1 MTQLETLIQQARSW
15 IDQDPDAETV
25 AELEK
30 LISES
35 DEAGLADR
43 FGQRIGFGTAGLR
56 GLLGAGPNR
65 MNRVLVAQAAA
76 GISKYLKENF
86 DDPSVVIGYD
96 ARKNSD
102 VFAKDSAQIFAG
114 FGIRAFLFPELA
126 ATPLVA
132 YAVRNLGASAGVMV
146 TASHNP
152 PGDNGYKVYDFSGS
166 QIISPMDAEIA
177 KHIDEFAKSGSVA
190 ALTRS
195 ESFVEVPTSVRT
207 GYSQSVS
214 GLLNKHSER
223 KSIKIVYSAM
233 HGVGASFIQ
242 EIFKLSGLAEPAQ
255 VLSQQQPDGKFPTVA
270 FPNPEEPGAM
280 DESLATAEDQQADLV
295 LVNDPDADRL
305 AVAFKKADG
314 GYQQLTGD
322 QLGLILGEE
331 MASRASREGR
341 TGSLACSIVSSSALS
356 KVAEHYGFGFEQTLT
371 GFKWVSRVPNLIFGY
386 EEALGYCVDWG
397 QVRDKDGLSAALIVA
412 DIASALANQGYT
424 LGDQLDKLMQRYGYF
439 ATGQI
444 SIRVTDLNVI
454 SDLMNKLRT
463 NPPTQ
468 IAGVAA
474 VFEDMNQGSSSL
486 PATDAL
492 RFKLQDG
499 RTVIVRPS
507 GTEPKLKCYL
517 QAVSDNE
524 AQSKKLLAELEAAMR
539 QVLN

>member
-1 MTQLETLIQQARSW
+1 
-15 IDQDPDAETV
+15 
-25 AELEK
+25 
-30 LISES
+30 
-35 DEAGLADR
+35 
-43 FGQRIGFGTAGLR
+43 
-56 GLLGAGPNR
+56 
-65 MNRVLVAQAAA
+65 
-76 GISKYLKENF
+76 
-86 DDPSVVIGYD
+86 
-96 ARKNSD
+96 
-102 VFAKDSAQIFAG
+102 
-114 FGIRAFLFPELA
+114 
-126 ATPLVA
+126 
-132 YAVRNLGASAGVMV
+132 
-146 TASHNP
+146 
-152 PGDNGYKVYDFSGS
+152 
-166 QIISPMDAEIA
+166 MDAEIA
-177 KHIDEFAKSGSVA
+177 KHIDEFARSGSVA

-280 DESLATAEDQQADLV
+280 DESLATAQDQQADLV

-444 SIRVTDLNVI
+444 SIRVTDLTLI
-454 SDLMNKLRT
+454 SDLMKKLRN
-463 NPPTQ
+463 NPPAQ

-524 AQSKKLLAELEAAMR
+524 ALSEKLLAELEAAMR

>member
-1 MTQLETLIQQARSW
+1 MTQLETLIQQARNW

-454 SDLMNKLRT
+454 SDLMKKLRT
-463 NPPTQ
+463 NPPAQ

-474 VFEDMNQGSSSL
+474 AFEDLNQGSGSL

-499 RTVIVRPS
+499 RTVMVRPS
-507 GTEPKLKCYL
+507 GTEAKLKCYL
-517 QAVSDNE
+517 QAVSGNE
-524 AQSKKLLAELEAAMR
+524 AESKKLLAELEAAMR

>member
-35 DEAGLADR
+35 DEAGLLDR

-177 KHIDEFAKSGSVA
+177 KHIDEFARSGSVA

-195 ESFVEVPTSVRT
+195 ESFVEVPTSVRA
-207 GYSQSVS
+207 GYVQSVS

-255 VLSQQQPDGKFPTVA
+255 VLSQQQPDGKFPTVS

-295 LVNDPDADRL
+295 VVNDPDADRL

-444 SIRVTDLNVI
+444 SIRVTDLTVI
-454 SDLMNKLRT
+454 SDLMKKLRT
-463 NPPTQ
+463 NPPAQ
-468 IAGVAA
+468 IAGVAV
-474 VFEDMNQGSSSL
+474 VFEDMNQSTGSL

-507 GTEPKLKCYL
+507 GTEAKLKCYL

>member
-35 DEAGLADR
+35 DEAGLLDR

-114 FGIRAFLFPELA
+114 FGVRAFLFPELA

-132 YAVRNLGASAGVMV
+132 YAVRNLGTSAGVMV

-166 QIISPMDAEIA
+166 QIISPMDSEIA
-177 KHIDEFAKSGSVA
+177 KHIDEFARSGSVA
-190 ALTRS
+190 TLVRS
-195 ESFVEVPTSVRT
+195 DSFVEVPTSVRA
-207 GYSQSVS
+207 GYVQSVS

-255 VLSQQQPDGKFPTVA
+255 VLSQQQPDGKFPTVS

-280 DESLATAEDQQADLV
+280 DASLATAKDQQADLV

-424 LGDQLDKLMQRYGYF
+424 LGDQLDKLMQRYGYL

-444 SIRVTDLNVI
+444 SIRVTDLTVI
-454 SDLMNKLRT
+454 SDLMKKLRT

-474 VFEDMNQGSSSL
+474 VFEDMNQGSGSL

-499 RTVIVRPS
+499 RTVMVRPS
-507 GTEPKLKCYL
+507 GTEAKLKCYL

-524 AQSKKLLAELEAAMR
+524 ADSKKLLAELEAAMR
-539 QVLN
+539 QVLS

>member
-1 MTQLETLIQQARSW
+1 
-15 IDQDPDAETV
+15 
-25 AELEK
+25 
-30 LISES
+30 
-35 DEAGLADR
+35 
-43 FGQRIGFGTAGLR
+43 
-56 GLLGAGPNR
+56 
-65 MNRVLVAQAAA
+65 
-76 GISKYLKENF
+76 
-86 DDPSVVIGYD
+86 
-96 ARKNSD
+96 
-102 VFAKDSAQIFAG
+102 
-114 FGIRAFLFPELA
+114 
-126 ATPLVA
+126 
-132 YAVRNLGASAGVMV
+132 
-146 TASHNP
+146 
-152 PGDNGYKVYDFSGS
+152 
-166 QIISPMDAEIA
+166 MDLEIA
-177 KHIDEFAKSGSVA
+177 KHIDEFATSGSVA
-190 ALTRS
+190 SLARS
-195 ESFVEVPTSVRT
+195 ESFVEVPTSVRS
-207 GYSQSVS
+207 GYLQSVS
-214 GLLNKHSER
+214 GLLNKHSSR
-223 KSIKIVYSAM
+223 KDIKVVYSAM
-233 HGVGASFIQ
+233 HGVGASYIQ

-255 VLSQQQPDGKFPTVA
+255 VLSQQQPDGKFPTVS

-280 DESLATAEDQQADLV
+280 DESLATAEHQQADLV

-424 LGDQLDKLMQRYGYF
+424 LGDQLEKLMQRYGYF

-444 SIRVTDLNVI
+444 SMRVTDLNVI
-454 SDLMNKLRT
+454 ADLMKKLRT
-463 NPPTQ
+463 NPPAQ
-468 IAGVAA
+468 IAGVDA
-474 VFEDMNQGSSSL
+474 VFEDMNQGSGSL

-492 RFKLQDG
+492 RFKLEDG

-507 GTEPKLKCYL
+507 GTEAKLKCYL
-517 QAVSDNE
+517 QAVSDTE
-524 AQSKKLLAELEAAMR
+524 ATSKKLLAELEAAMR

>member
-1 MTQLETLIQQARSW
+1 MTELETLIGQARSW
-15 IDQDPDAETV
+15 IEQDPDAETV

-76 GISKYLKENF
+76 GISSYLKENF

-114 FGIRAFLFPELA
+114 FGIRAFLFPDLA

-166 QIISPMDAEIA
+166 QIISPMDSEIA
-177 KHIDEFAKSGSVA
+177 KHIDEFAKSGSVTS
-190 ALTRS
+190 LIRS
-195 ESFVEVPTSVRT
+195 DSFTEVPPSVRS
-207 GYSQSVS
+207 GYLQSVS

-223 KSIKIVYSAM
+223 KDIKIVYSAM
-233 HGVGASFIQ
+233 HGVGASFIR
-242 EIFKLSGLAEPAQ
+242 EIFKLSGLAEPTQ
-255 VLSQQQPDGKFPTVA
+255 VLSQQQPDGKFPTVS

-280 DESLATAEDQQADLV
+280 DESMATASTEQADLV

-305 AVAFKKADG
+305 AVAFKRADG
-314 GYQQLTGD
+314 SYQQLTGD

-341 TGSLACSIVSSSALS
+341 TGSLACSIVSSSALG
-356 KVAEHYGFGFEQTLT
+356 KVAEHYGFEFEQTLT

-412 DIASALANQGYT
+412 DISSALANQGYT
-424 LGDQLDKLMQRYGYF
+424 LGDQLEKLMQRYGYF

-444 SIRVTDLNVI
+444 SIRVTDLTVI
-454 SDLMNKLRT
+454 SNLMKKLRT
-463 NPPTQ
+463 NPPAE
-468 IAGVAA
+468 IAGVDA
-474 VFEDMNQGSSSL
+474 VFEDMNQGSGSL

-507 GTEPKLKCYL
+507 GTEAKLKCYL
-517 QAVSDNE
+517 QAVSDSE
-524 AQSKKLLAELEAAMR
+524 AQSKILLAELETAMR
-539 QVLN
+539 EILN

>member
-15 IDQDPDAETV
+15 INQDPDAETV

-35 DEAGLADR
+35 DEAGLLDR

-56 GLLGAGPNR
+56 GPLGAGPNR

-166 QIISPMDAEIA
+166 QIISPLDAEIA
-177 KHIDEFAKSGSVA
+177 KHIDEFATSGSVA
-190 ALTRS
+190 SLVRS
-195 ESFVEVPTSVRT
+195 ESFVKVPTSVRS
-207 GYSQSVS
+207 GYLQSVS
-214 GLLNKHSER
+214 GLLNKHSSR
-223 KSIKIVYSAM
+223 KDIKIVYSAM

-242 EIFKLSGLAEPAQ
+242 EIFKLSGLAQPAQ
-255 VLSQQQPDGKFPTVA
+255 VLSQQQPDGKFPTVS

-280 DESLATAEDQQADLV
+280 DESLATAEKQQADLV

-305 AVAFKKADG
+305 AVAFRKADG

-454 SDLMNKLRT
+454 SDLMKKLRT
-463 NPPTQ
+463 NPPAQ
-468 IAGVAA
+468 IAGVDA
-474 VFEDMNQGSSSL
+474 VFEDMNEGSGSL

-507 GTEPKLKCYL
+507 GTEAKLKCYL

-524 AQSKKLLAELEAAMR
+524 ALSEKLLAELEVAMR

>member
-1 MTQLETLIQQARSW
+1 MTELETLIQQARNW
-15 IDQDPDAETV
+15 IEQDPDAETIG
-25 AELEK
+25 ELEK
-30 LISES
+30 LISDS
-35 DEAGLADR
+35 DEAGLKER

-96 ARKNSD
+96 ARKNSA

-114 FGIRAFLFPELA
+114 FGIRAFLFSDLA

-152 PGDNGYKVYDFSGS
+152 PGYNGYKVYDFNGS
-166 QIISPMDAEIA
+166 QIISPMDLEIA
-177 KHIDEFAKSGSVA
+177 RHIDEFVKSGSVA
-190 ALTRS
+190 TLARAD
-195 ESFVEVPTSVRT
+195 SFLEVPTSVRS
-207 GYSQSVS
+207 GYLQSVS
-214 GLLNKHSER
+214 GLLNKHSTR
-223 KSIKIVYSAM
+223 KDIKIVYSAM

-242 EIFKLSGLAEPAQ
+242 EIFKLSGLGEPAQ
-255 VLSQQQPDGKFPTVA
+255 VLSQQQPDGKFPTVV

-280 DESLATAEDQQADLV
+280 DESMATAASENADLV

-305 AVAFKKADG
+305 AVAFKKSDG
-314 GYQQLTGD
+314 SYQQLTGD

-331 MASRASREGR
+331 MAARAAREGR
-341 TGSLACSIVSSSALS
+341 SGSLACSIVSSSALG

-386 EEALGYCVDWG
+386 EEALGYCVDWA

-424 LGDQLDKLMQRYGYF
+424 LGDQLEKLMQRYGYF
-439 ATGQI
+439 STGQI
-444 SIRVTDLNVI
+444 SIRVTDLTVI
-454 SDLMNKLRT
+454 ANLMKKLRT
-463 NPPTQ
+463 NPPLQ
-468 IAGVAA
+468 IAGVDA
-474 VFEDMNQGSSSL
+474 VFEDMNQGSDSL

-492 RFKLQDG
+492 RFKLADG

-517 QAVSDNE
+517 QAVSGNE
-524 AQSKKLLAELEAAMR
+524 ASSKQLLAELEASMR
-539 QVLN
+539 EILN

>member
-1 MTQLETLIQQARSW
+1 MTQLETLIQQARNW

-30 LISES
+30 LISGS

-96 ARKNSD
+96 TRKNSD

-114 FGIRAFLFPELA
+114 FGIRSFLFPELA

-177 KHIDEFAKSGSVA
+177 KHIDEFARSGSVA
-190 ALTRS
+190 ALARS
-195 ESFVEVPTSVRT
+195 DSFVEVPTSVRA
-207 GYSQSVS
+207 GYVQSVS

-223 KSIKIVYSAM
+223 KSIKVVYSAM
-233 HGVGASFIQ
+233 HGVGARFIQ
-242 EIFKLSGLAEPAQ
+242 EIFKLSGLVEPSQ
-255 VLSQQQPDGKFPTVA
+255 VLSQQQPDGKFPTVS

-280 DESLATAEDQQADLV
+280 DESLATAKNQEADLV

-444 SIRVTDLNVI
+444 SIRVTDLSVI
-454 SDLMNKLRT
+454 TDLMKKLRT
-463 NPPTQ
+463 NPPAQ

-474 VFEDMNQGSSSL
+474 VFEDLNQSTGSL

-499 RTVIVRPS
+499 RTVMVRPS
-507 GTEPKLKCYL
+507 GTEAKLKCYL

-524 AQSKKLLAELEAAMR
+524 AESKKLLAELEAAMR

>member
-1 MTQLETLIQQARSW
+1 MTQLESLIQQARSW

-35 DEAGLADR
+35 DEAGLLDR

-76 GISKYLKENF
+76 GIAKYLKENF

-102 VFAKDSAQIFAG
+102 IFAKDSAQIFAG
-114 FGIRAFLFPELA
+114 YGVRAHLFPELA

-166 QIISPMDAEIA
+166 QIVSPMDLEIA

-190 ALTRS
+190 SLARS
-195 ESFVEVPTSVRT
+195 DSFEEVASSVRS
-207 GYSQSVS
+207 GYLQSVS
-214 GLLNKHSER
+214 GLLNKHSTR
-223 KSIKIVYSAM
+223 KDIKIVYSAM

-242 EIFKLSGLAEPAQ
+242 EIFRLSGLAEPAQ
-255 VLSQQQPDGKFPTVA
+255 VLSQQEPDGSFPTVV

-280 DESLATAEDQQADLV
+280 DESMSTAASQQADLV

-305 AVAFKKADG
+305 AVAFKNSDG
-314 GYQQLTGD
+314 SYQQLTGD

-331 MASRASREGR
+331 MAARASREGR
-341 TGSLACSIVSSSALS
+341 SGSLACSIVSSSALG

-412 DIASALANQGYT
+412 DIASALAKQGYT
-424 LGDQLDKLMQRYGYF
+424 LGDQLEKLMQRYGYF
-439 ATGQI
+439 STGQI
-444 SIRVTDLNVI
+444 SIRVTDLTVI
-454 SDLMNKLRT
+454 ADLMKKLRT
-463 NPPTQ
+463 NPPEQ
-468 IAGVAA
+468 IAGVDA
-474 VFEDMNQGSSSL
+474 VFEDMNQGSGSL

-492 RFKLQDG
+492 RFKLHDG
-499 RTVIVRPS
+499 RNVIVRPS

>member
-1 MTQLETLIQQARSW
+1 MTQLETLVQQARSW
-15 IDQDPDAETV
+15 IAQDPDAETV
-25 AELEK
+25 NELQL
-30 LISES
+30 LIES
-35 DEAGLADR
+35 ADEAGLAER

-65 MNRVLVAQAAA
+65 MNRVLVSQAAA
-76 GISKYLKENF
+76 GIAKYLKDNF

-114 FGIRAFLFPELA
+114 FGVRAFLFPDLA

-152 PGDNGYKVYDFSGS
+152 PGDNGYKVYDHTGS
-166 QIISPMDAEIA
+166 QIITPMDGEIA
-177 KHIDEFAKSGSVA
+177 KHIDEFAKSGLVSD
-190 ALTRS
+190 LTRS
-195 ESFVEVPTSVRT
+195 DLFVEVPGSVRN
-207 GYSQSVS
+207 GYLQSVS
-214 GLLNKHSER
+214 GLLNKHSTR
-223 KSIKIVYSAM
+223 KDIKIVYSAM
-233 HGVGASFIQ
+233 HGVGASFIE
-242 EIFKLSGLAEPAQ
+242 EIFELSGLTLPTQ
-255 VLSQQQPDGKFPTVA
+255 VPSQQQPDGKFPTVV

-280 DESLATAEDQQADLV
+280 DESMATALVHNADLV

-314 GYQQLTGD
+314 DYQQLTGD

-331 MASRASREGR
+331 MASRASREGL
-341 TGSLACSIVSSSALS
+341 TGSLACSIVSSNALG

-386 EEALGYCVDWG
+386 EEALGYCVDWN
-397 QVRDKDGLSAALIVA
+397 QVRDKDGLSAAVIVA
-412 DIASALANQGYT
+412 DIASALASQGYT
-424 LGDQLDKLMQRYGYF
+424 LGDQLEKLMQRYGYF
-439 ATGQI
+439 STGQI
-444 SIRVTDLNVI
+444 SIRVTDLSII
-454 SDLMNKLRT
+454 SNIMQTLRN
-463 NPPTQ
+463 NPPAQ
-468 IAGVAA
+468 IAGVDA
-474 VFEDMNQGSSSL
+474 VFQDLNQSSGSL

-492 RFKLQDG
+492 KFSLADG

-517 QAVSDNE
+517 QAVSDSD
-524 AQSKKLLAELEAAMR
+524 AKSKQLLEELESSMR
-539 QVLN
+539 KILV

>member
-1 MTQLETLIQQARSW
+1 MIQLETLIQQARSW
-15 IDQDPDAETV
+15 IEQDPDAETV

-76 GISKYLKENF
+76 GISSYLKENF

-114 FGIRAFLFPELA
+114 FGIRAFLFPDLA

-166 QIISPMDAEIA
+166 QIISPMDSEIA
-177 KHIDEFAKSGSVA
+177 KHIDEFAKSGSVTSI
-190 ALTRS
+190 TRS
-195 ESFVEVPTSVRT
+195 DSFTEVPPSVRS
-207 GYSQSVS
+207 GYLQSVS

-223 KSIKIVYSAM
+223 KDIKIVYSAM

-255 VLSQQQPDGKFPTVA
+255 VLSQQQPDGKFPTVS

-280 DESLATAEDQQADLV
+280 DESMATASRQQADLV

-331 MASRASREGR
+331 MAARASREGR
-341 TGSLACSIVSSSALS
+341 TGSLACSIVSSSALA
-356 KVAEHYGFGFEQTLT
+356 KVAEHYGFDFEQTLT

-412 DIASALANQGYT
+412 DIASALASQGYT
-424 LGDQLDKLMQRYGYF
+424 LGDQLEKLMQRYGYF

-444 SIRVTDLNVI
+444 SIRVTDLTVI
-454 SDLMNKLRT
+454 SNLMIKLRT
-463 NPPTQ
+463 NPPAQ
-468 IAGVAA
+468 IAGVDA
-474 VFEDMNQGSSSL
+474 VFEDMNQGSGSL

-492 RFKLQDG
+492 KFKLQDG

-517 QAVSDNE
+517 QAVADSE
-524 AQSKKLLAELEAAMR
+524 AQSKKLLAELETAMR
-539 QVLN
+539 EILN

>member
-1 MTQLETLIQQARSW
+1 MTQLETLIQQARNW

-30 LISES
+30 LISGS

-43 FGQRIGFGTAGLR
+43 FGKRIGFGTAGLR

-177 KHIDEFAKSGSVA
+177 KHIDEFARSGSVA

-195 ESFVEVPTSVRT
+195 ESFVQVPTSVRT

-280 DESLATAEDQQADLV
+280 DESLATAQDQQADLV

-444 SIRVTDLNVI
+444 SIRVTDLTVI
-454 SDLMNKLRT
+454 SDLMKKLRT
-463 NPPTQ
+463 NPPAQ
-468 IAGVAA
+468 IAGVAV
-474 VFEDMNQGSSSL
+474 VFEDMKQGSSSL

-507 GTEPKLKCYL
+507 GTEAKLKCYL

-524 AQSKKLLAELEAAMR
+524 AESKKLLAELEAAMR

>member
-1 MTQLETLIQQARSW
+1 MSQLDSLVQHARNW

-35 DEAGLADR
+35 NEAGLADR

-114 FGIRAFLFPELA
+114 FGVRAYLFPELA

-166 QIISPMDAEIA
+166 QIISPMDSEIA
-177 KHIDEFAKSGSVA
+177 KHIDEFATSGSVRS
-190 ALTRS
+190 LSRS
-195 ESFVEVPTSVRT
+195 ESFLEVPSSVRS
-207 GYSQSVS
+207 GYLQSVS
-214 GLLNKHSER
+214 GLLNKHSAR
-223 KSIKIVYSAM
+223 KDIKIVYSAM
-233 HGVGASFIQ
+233 HGVGANFIE
-242 EIFKLSGLAEPAQ
+242 EIFKLSGLAEPEQ
-255 VLSQQQPDGKFPTVA
+255 VLSQQAPDGKFPTVV

-280 DESLATAEDQQADLV
+280 DESLATAESHQADLV

-305 AVAFKKADG
+305 AVAYKKTDG
-314 GYQQLTGD
+314 GYRQLTGD

-331 MASRASREGR
+331 MAARASREGR
-341 TGSLACSIVSSSALS
+341 TGSLACSIVSSSALG
-356 KVAEHYGFGFEQTLT
+356 KVAEHYGLGFEQTLT

-386 EEALGYCVDWG
+386 EEALGYCVDWA

-412 DIASALANQGYT
+412 DIASELATQGYT
-424 LGDQLDKLMQRYGYF
+424 LGDQLEKLMQRYGYF

-444 SIRVTDLNVI
+444 SIRVTDLTVI
-454 SDLMNKLRT
+454 SNLMKKLRT
-463 NPPTQ
+463 NPPKQ
-468 IAGVAA
+468 IAGVDA
-474 VFEDMNQGSSSL
+474 VFEDLNQATGSL

-492 RFKLQDG
+492 KFLLADG

-517 QAVSDNE
+517 QAVSDSE
-524 AQSKKLLAELEAAMR
+524 DRSKDLLAELEAAMR

>member
-1 MTQLETLIQQARSW
+1 MTQLETLVQQARSW
-15 IDQDPDAETV
+15 IAQDPDAETV
-25 AELEK
+25 SELQQ
-30 LISES
+30 LIES
-35 DEAGLADR
+35 ADEAGLAER

-65 MNRVLVAQAAA
+65 MNRVLVSQAAA
-76 GISKYLKENF
+76 GIAKYLKDNF

-114 FGIRAFLFPELA
+114 FGVRAFLFPDLA

-152 PGDNGYKVYDFSGS
+152 PGDNGYKVYDHTGS
-166 QIISPMDAEIA
+166 QIITPMDGEIA
-177 KHIDEFAKSGSVA
+177 KHIDEFAKSGLVSD
-190 ALTRS
+190 LTRS
-195 ESFVEVPTSVRT
+195 DLFVEVPGSVRT
-207 GYSQSVS
+207 GYLQSVS
-214 GLLNKHSER
+214 GLLNKHSTR
-223 KSIKIVYSAM
+223 KDIKIVYSAM
-233 HGVGASFIQ
+233 HGVGASFIE
-242 EIFKLSGLAEPAQ
+242 EIFELSGLTLPTQ
-255 VLSQQQPDGKFPTVA
+255 VPSQQQPDGKFPTVV

-280 DESLATAEDQQADLV
+280 DESMATALIHNADLV

-331 MASRASREGR
+331 MASRASREGL
-341 TGSLACSIVSSSALS
+341 TGSLACSIVSSNALG

-386 EEALGYCVDWG
+386 EEALGYCVDWN
-397 QVRDKDGLSAALIVA
+397 QVRDKDGLSAAVIVA
-412 DIASALANQGYT
+412 DIASALASQGYT
-424 LGDQLDKLMQRYGYF
+424 LGDQLEKLMQRYGYF
-439 ATGQI
+439 STGQI
-444 SIRVTDLNVI
+444 SIRVTDLSII
-454 SDLMNKLRT
+454 SNIMQNLRN
-463 NPPTQ
+463 NPPAQ
-468 IAGVAA
+468 IAGVDA
-474 VFEDMNQGSSSL
+474 VFQDLNQSSGSL

-492 RFKLQDG
+492 KFSLADG

-517 QAVSDNE
+517 QAVSDSD
-524 AQSKKLLAELEAAMR
+524 AKSKQLLEELESSMR
-539 QVLN
+539 KILV

>member
-1 MTQLETLIQQARSW
+1 MTQLETLIQQARDW

-30 LISES
+30 LIAES

-132 YAVRNLGASAGVMV
+132 FAVRNLGASAGVMV

-166 QIISPMDAEIA
+166 QIITPMDAEIA
-177 KHIDEFAKSGSVA
+177 KQIDEFARSGSVA
-190 ALTRS
+190 SLARS
-195 ESFVEVPTSVRT
+195 ESFLEVPPSVRS
-207 GYSQSVS
+207 GYLQSVS

-223 KSIKIVYSAM
+223 KDIKIVYSAM
-233 HGVGASFIQ
+233 HGVGANFVQ

-255 VLSQQQPDGKFPTVA
+255 VLSQQEPDGNFPTVS

-280 DESLATAEDQQADLV
+280 DESLATAERHQADLV

-305 AVAFKKADG
+305 AVAFKKTDG
-314 GYQQLTGD
+314 SYQQLTGD

-341 TGSLACSIVSSSALS
+341 TGSLACSIVSSSALG
-356 KVAEHYGFGFEQTLT
+356 KVAKHYGFGFEQTLT
-371 GFKWVSRVPNLIFGY
+371 GFKWLSRVPSLIFGY
-386 EEALGYCVDWG
+386 EEALGYCVDWA

-424 LGDQLDKLMQRYGYF
+424 LGDQLEKLMQRYGYF

-444 SIRVTDLNVI
+444 SIRVTDLKVI
-454 SDLMNKLRT
+454 AELMKKLRN
-463 NPPTQ
+463 NPPAQ
-468 IAGVAA
+468 IAGVDA
-474 VFEDMNQGSSSL
+474 VFEDMKQGSDLL
-486 PATDAL
+486 PATDAV
-492 RFKLQDG
+492 RFKLEDG
-499 RTVIVRPS
+499 RSVIVRPS

-517 QAVSDNE
+517 QAVSVNE
-524 AQSKKLLAELEAAMR
+524 ALSEKLLAELEVAMR

>member
-1 MTQLETLIQQARSW
+1 MTQLESLIQQARSW
-15 IDQDPDAETV
+15 IAQDPDAETV

-35 DEAGLADR
+35 DEAGLLDR

-76 GISKYLKENF
+76 GIAKYLKENF

-102 VFAKDSAQIFAG
+102 IFAKDSAQIFAG
-114 FGIRAFLFPELA
+114 YGVRAHLFPELA

-166 QIISPMDAEIA
+166 QIVSPMDLEIA

-190 ALTRS
+190 SLARS
-195 ESFVEVPTSVRT
+195 DSFEEVASSVRS
-207 GYSQSVS
+207 GYLQSVS
-214 GLLNKHSER
+214 GLLNKHSTR
-223 KSIKIVYSAM
+223 KDIKIVYSAM

-242 EIFKLSGLAEPAQ
+242 EIFRLSGLAEPAQ
-255 VLSQQQPDGKFPTVA
+255 VLSQQEPDGSFPTVV

-280 DESLATAEDQQADLV
+280 DESMSTAASQQADLV

-305 AVAFKKADG
+305 AVAFKNSDG
-314 GYQQLTGD
+314 SYQQLTGD

-331 MASRASREGR
+331 MAARASREGR
-341 TGSLACSIVSSSALS
+341 SGSLACSIVSSSALG

-412 DIASALANQGYT
+412 DIASALAKQGYT
-424 LGDQLDKLMQRYGYF
+424 LGDQLEKLMQRYGYF
-439 ATGQI
+439 STGQI
-444 SIRVTDLNVI
+444 SIRVTDLTVI
-454 SDLMNKLRT
+454 ADLMKKLRT
-463 NPPTQ
+463 NPPEQ
-468 IAGVAA
+468 IAGVDA
-474 VFEDMNQGSSSL
+474 VFEDMNQGSGSL

-492 RFKLQDG
+492 RFKLHDG

>member
-1 MTQLETLIQQARSW
+1 MTQLETLIGQARSW
-15 IDQDPDAETV
+15 IEQDPDAETV

-35 DEAGLADR
+35 DESGLADR

-76 GISKYLKENF
+76 GISAYLKENF

-114 FGIRAFLFPELA
+114 FGIRAFLFSDLA

-166 QIISPMDAEIA
+166 QIISPMDSEIA
-177 KHIDEFAKSGSVA
+177 KHIDEFAKSGSVKS
-190 ALTRS
+190 LTRS
-195 ESFVEVPTSVRT
+195 DSFTEVPPGVRS
-207 GYSQSVS
+207 GYLQSVS

-223 KSIKIVYSAM
+223 KDIKIVYSAM

-255 VLSQQQPDGKFPTVA
+255 VLSQQQPDGNFPTVS

-280 DESLATAEDQQADLV
+280 DESMATASTERADLV

-314 GYQQLTGD
+314 NYQQLTGD

-331 MASRASREGR
+331 MAGRASREGR
-341 TGSLACSIVSSSALS
+341 AGSLACSIVSSSALG
-356 KVAEHYGFGFEQTLT
+356 KVAEHYGLGFEQTLT

-424 LGDQLDKLMQRYGYF
+424 LGDQLERLMQRYGYF

-444 SIRVTDLNVI
+444 SIRVTDLTVI
-454 SDLMNKLRT
+454 SNLMKKLRT
-463 NPPTQ
+463 NPPSQ
-468 IAGVAA
+468 LAGVDA
-474 VFEDMNQGSSSL
+474 VFEDMNQSSESL

-517 QAVSDNE
+517 QAVADDE
-524 AQSKKLLAELEAAMR
+524 AQSKKLLAELETAMR
-539 QVLN
+539 EILN

>member
-1 MTQLETLIQQARSW
+1 MTQLEALIRQARSW
-15 IDQDPDAETV
+15 IDQDPDVETV

-35 DEAGLADR
+35 DEAGLLDR

-96 ARKNSD
+96 ARKNSN

-166 QIISPMDAEIA
+166 QIISPMDSEIA
-177 KHIDEFAKSGSVA
+177 KHIDEFARSGSVA
-190 ALTRS
+190 TLVRS
-195 ESFVEVPTSVRT
+195 DSFVEVSTSVRA
-207 GYSQSVS
+207 GYVQSVS
-214 GLLNKHSER
+214 GLLNRHSER

-255 VLSQQQPDGKFPTVA
+255 VISQQQPDGKFPTVS

-280 DESLATAEDQQADLV
+280 DASLATAKDQQADLV

-305 AVAFKKADG
+305 AVAFKKSDG

-386 EEALGYCVDWG
+386 EEALGYCVDWS

-444 SIRVTDLNVI
+444 SIRVTDLTVI
-454 SDLMNKLRT
+454 SDLMKKLRT
-463 NPPTQ
+463 NPPAQ

-474 VFEDMNQGSSSL
+474 VFEDLNQGSGPL

-499 RTVIVRPS
+499 RTVMVRPS
-507 GTEPKLKCYL
+507 GTEAKLKCYL

-524 AQSKKLLAELEAAMR
+524 AESKKLLAELEAAMR

>member
-1 MTQLETLIQQARSW
+1 MSKLETLTQQARNW
-15 IDQDPDAETV
+15 IEQDPDAETIG
-25 AELEK
+25 ELED
-30 LISES
+30 LISSS
-35 DEAGLADR
+35 DEAGLAER

-114 FGIRAFLFPELA
+114 FGIRAFIFPELA

-152 PGDNGYKVYDFSGS
+152 PGYNGYKVYDFSGS
-166 QIISPMDAEIA
+166 QIISPLDLEIA
-177 KHIDEFAKSGSVA
+177 GHIEEFAKSGSVA
-190 ALTRS
+190 SLTRS
-195 ESFVEVPTSVRT
+195 DSFLEVPSSVRSD
-207 GYSQSVS
+207 YLQSVS
-214 GLLNKHSER
+214 GLLNKHSTR
-223 KSIKIVYSAM
+223 KDIKIVYSAM

-255 VLSQQQPDGKFPTVA
+255 VVSQQQPDGKFPTVV

-280 DESLATAEDQQADLV
+280 DESMATAQSQQADLV

-305 AVAFKKADG
+305 AVAFKKSDG
-314 GYQQLTGD
+314 SYQQLTGD

-331 MASRASREGR
+331 MAARASRESR
-341 TGSLACSIVSSSALS
+341 TGSLACSFVSSSALGE
-356 KVAEHYGFGFEQTLT
+356 VAKHYGFGFEQTLT

-386 EEALGYCVDWG
+386 EEALGYCVDWA

-424 LGDQLDKLMQRYGYF
+424 LGDQLEKLMQRYGYF
-439 ATGQI
+439 STGQI
-444 SIRVTDLNVI
+444 SIRVTDLKVI
-454 SDLMNKLRT
+454 ADLMNKLRT
-463 NPPTQ
+463 NPPSK
-468 IAGVAA
+468 IAGVDV
-474 VFEDMNQGSSSL
+474 VFEDMNRGSGLL
-486 PATDAL
+486 PATDVL
-492 RFKLQDG
+492 RFELADG

-524 AQSKKLLAELEAAMR
+524 ADSKELLAELEAAMR

>member
-1 MTQLETLIQQARSW
+1 MTQLETLIQQARNW

-30 LISES
+30 LISGS

-43 FGQRIGFGTAGLR
+43 FGKRIGFGTAGLR

-177 KHIDEFAKSGSVA
+177 KHIDEFARSGSVA

-195 ESFVEVPTSVRT
+195 ESFVQVPTSVRT

-280 DESLATAEDQQADLV
+280 DESLATAQDQQADLV

-444 SIRVTDLNVI
+444 SIRVTDLTVI
-454 SDLMNKLRT
+454 SDLMKKLRT
-463 NPPTQ
+463 NPPAQ
-468 IAGVAA
+468 IAGVAV
-474 VFEDMNQGSSSL
+474 VFEDMKQGSSSL

-507 GTEPKLKCYL
+507 GTEAKLKCYL

-524 AQSKKLLAELEAAMR
+524 ALSEKLLAELEAAMR

>member
-1 MTQLETLIQQARSW
+1 MTQLETLIQQARNW

-177 KHIDEFAKSGSVA
+177 KHIDESAKSGSVA
-190 ALTRS
+190 ELTRS

-454 SDLMNKLRT
+454 SDLMKKLRT
-463 NPPTQ
+463 NPPAQ

>member
-1 MTQLETLIQQARSW
+1 MTQLETLIQQARNW

-177 KHIDEFAKSGSVA
+177 KHIDEFARSGSVA

-280 DESLATAEDQQADLV
+280 DESLATAENQQADLV

-412 DIASALANQGYT
+412 DIASALASQGYT

-444 SIRVTDLNVI
+444 SIRVTDLTVI
-454 SDLMNKLRT
+454 SDLMKKLRT
-463 NPPTQ
+463 NPPAQ

-474 VFEDMNQGSSSL
+474 VFEDMNQGSDSL

-524 AQSKKLLAELEAAMR
+524 TESKKLLAELEAAMR

>member
-1 MTQLETLIQQARSW
+1 MTQLETLIQQARNW

-86 DDPSVVIGYD
+86 DDPSVIIGYD

-102 VFAKDSAQIFAG
+102 VFAKDSAQIFAA

-255 VLSQQQPDGKFPTVA
+255 VLSQQQPDGKFPTVS

>member
-1 MTQLETLIQQARSW
+1 MSQLDSLVQHARNW

-35 DEAGLADR
+35 NEAGLADR

-114 FGIRAFLFPELA
+114 FGVRAYLFPELA

-166 QIISPMDAEIA
+166 QIISPMDSEIA
-177 KHIDEFAKSGSVA
+177 KQIDEFAESGSVKS
-190 ALTRS
+190 LSRS
-195 ESFVEVPTSVRT
+195 ESFLEVPSSVRS
-207 GYSQSVS
+207 GYLQSVS
-214 GLLNKHSER
+214 GLLNKHSAR
-223 KSIKIVYSAM
+223 KDIKIVYSAM
-233 HGVGASFIQ
+233 HGVGASFIK
-242 EIFKLSGLAEPAQ
+242 EIFKLSGLAEPEQ
-255 VLSQQQPDGKFPTVA
+255 VLSQQAPDGKFPTVV

-280 DESLATAEDQQADLV
+280 DESLATAESHQADLV

-305 AVAFKKADG
+305 AVAYKKTDG
-314 GYQQLTGD
+314 GYRQLTGD

-331 MASRASREGR
+331 MAARASREGR
-341 TGSLACSIVSSSALS
+341 TGSLACSIVSSSALG
-356 KVAEHYGFGFEQTLT
+356 KVAEHYGLGFEQTLT

-386 EEALGYCVDWG
+386 EEALGYCVDWA

-412 DIASALANQGYT
+412 DIASELATQGYT
-424 LGDQLDKLMQRYGYF
+424 LGDQLEKLMQRYGYF

-444 SIRVTDLNVI
+444 SIRVTDLTVI
-454 SDLMNKLRT
+454 SNLMKKLRT
-463 NPPTQ
+463 NPPKQ
-468 IAGVAA
+468 IAGVDA
-474 VFEDMNQGSSSL
+474 VFEDLNQATGSL

-492 RFKLQDG
+492 KFLLADG

-517 QAVSDNE
+517 QAVSDSE
-524 AQSKKLLAELEAAMR
+524 DRSKYLLAELEAAMR

>member
-1 MTQLETLIQQARSW
+1 
-15 IDQDPDAETV
+15 
-25 AELEK
+25 
-30 LISES
+30 
-35 DEAGLADR
+35 
-43 FGQRIGFGTAGLR
+43 
-56 GLLGAGPNR
+56 

-114 FGIRAFLFPELA
+114 FGIRAHLFPELA

-132 YAVRNLGASAGVMV
+132 YAVRSLGASAGVMV

-166 QIISPMDAEIA
+166 QIISPMDLEIA
-177 KHIDEFAKSGSVA
+177 KHIDEFAQSGSVLSLA
-190 ALTRS
+190 RS
-195 ESFVEVPTSVRT
+195 DSFEQVPESVRS
-207 GYSQSVS
+207 GYLQSVS
-214 GLLNKHSER
+214 GLLNKHSTR
-223 KSIKIVYSAM
+223 KDIKIVYSAM

-242 EIFKLSGLAEPAQ
+242 EIFTLSGLAQPAQ
-255 VLSQQQPDGKFPTVA
+255 VVSQQHPDGKFPTVA

-280 DESLATAEDQQADLV
+280 DESMATAESHKADLV

-305 AVAFKKADG
+305 AVAFRRTDG
-314 GYQQLTGD
+314 SYQQLTGD

-331 MASRASREGR
+331 MAARASREGL
-341 TGSLACSIVSSSALS
+341 TGSLACSIVSSSALG

-386 EEALGYCVDWG
+386 EEALGYCVDWA

-424 LGDQLDKLMQRYGYF
+424 LGDQLEKLMQRYGYF
-439 ATGQI
+439 STGQI
-444 SIRVTDLNVI
+444 SIRVTDLTVI
-454 SDLMNKLRT
+454 ANLMNKLRT
-463 NPPTQ
+463 NPPAQ
-468 IAGVAA
+468 IAGVEA
-474 VFEDMNQGSSSL
+474 VFEDLNQRTGLL
-486 PATDAL
+486 PATDAV
-492 RFKLQDG
+492 RFRLKDG

-524 AQSKKLLAELEAAMR
+524 AHSKELLADLEAAMR
-539 QVLN
+539 KVLN